1 MLHTLARLALGV
13 VLLGAGISHFTNAE
27 SFLAQVPSWLPAPD
41 AVVAISG
48 VIEVILGVALL
59 AAPRRFHPPLGWV
72 VAAFF
77 VVIFPGNIS
86 QFVSGTPGF
95 GLDSDAARF
104 IRLLFQP
111 VLVVWALWC
120 TSAWTTWRRIRRD
133 RRTSQQ
139 GIPNGSA

>member
-13 VLLGAGISHFTNAE
+13 VLVGAGISHFTDAE
-27 SFLAQVPSWLPAPD
+27 SFLSQVPSWLPAPD

-48 VIEVILGVALL
+48 IIEVVLGVALV
-59 AAPRRFHPPLGWV
+59 AAPRRFRPLLGWV

-77 VVIFPGNIS
+77 VAIFPGNIS

-120 TSAWTTWRRIRRD
+120 TDAWSNWRRRSTATR
-133 RRTSQQ
+133 
-139 GIPNGSA
+139 

>member
-13 VLLGAGISHFTNAE
+13 VLVGAGISHFTDAE
-27 SFLAQVPSWLPAPD
+27 SFLSQVPSWLPAAD

-48 VIEVILGVALL
+48 IIEVVLGVALV
-59 AAPRRFHPPLGWV
+59 AAPRRFRPLLGWV

-77 VVIFPGNIS
+77 VAIFPGNIS

-120 TSAWTTWRRIRRD
+120 TDAWSNWRRRATATR
-133 RRTSQQ
+133 
-139 GIPNGSA
+139 

>member
-1 MLHTLARLALGV
+1 MLHTLARLALGA
-13 VLLGAGISHFTNAE
+13 VLVGAGISHFTDAE

-48 VIEVILGVALL
+48 VIEVVLGVAIV
-59 AAPRRFHPPLGWV
+59 AAPRRFRPRLGWA

-111 VLVVWALWC
+111 GLVVWALWC
-120 TSAWTTWRRIRRD
+120 TDAWASWRRRSASRR
-133 RRTSQQ
+133 
-139 GIPNGSA
+139 

>member
-13 VLLGAGISHFTNAE
+13 VLVGAGISHFTDAE
-27 SFLAQVPSWLPAPD
+27 SFLSQVPSWLPAAD

-48 VIEVILGVALL
+48 IIEVVLGVALV
-59 AAPRRFHPPLGWV
+59 AAPRRFRPLLGWV

-77 VVIFPGNIS
+77 VAIFPGNIS

-111 VLVVWALWC
+111 VL
-120 TSAWTTWRRIRRD
+120 
-133 RRTSQQ
+133 
-139 GIPNGSA
+139 

>member
-1 MLHTLARLALGV
+1 MLHTLARLALSV
-13 VLLGAGISHFTNAE
+13 VLVGAGISHFSNAE

-48 VIEVILGVALL
+48 VTEAILGVALL
-59 AAPRRFHPPLGWV
+59 AVPRRFRPLLGWV
-72 VAAFF
+72 VATFF

-86 QFVSGTPGF
+86 QFVTGTPGF
-95 GLDSDAARF
+95 GLDSDSARF

-120 TSAWTTWRRIRRD
+120 TDAWSKWRRRS
-133 RRTSQQ
+133 TSTR
-139 GIPNGSA
+139 

>member
-1 MLHTLARLALGV
+1 MPHTLARLALGA
-13 VLLGAGISHFTNAE
+13 VLVGAGVSHFTDAE

-48 VIEVILGVALL
+48 VIEVVLGVALV
-59 AAPRRFHPPLGWV
+59 AAPRRFRPLLGWA

-95 GLDSDAARF
+95 GLNSDAARF

-120 TSAWTTWRRIRRD
+120 TDAWASWRRRSASRR
-133 RRTSQQ
+133 
-139 GIPNGSA
+139 

>member
-1 MLHTLARLALGV
+1 MPHTLARLALGA
-13 VLLGAGISHFTNAE
+13 VLVGAGISHFTDAE

-48 VIEVILGVALL
+48 VIEVVLGVAIV
-59 AAPRRFHPPLGWV
+59 AAPRRFRPRLGWA

-120 TSAWTTWRRIRRD
+120 TDAWASWRRRSASRR
-133 RRTSQQ
+133 
-139 GIPNGSA
+139 

>member
-13 VLLGAGISHFTNAE
+13 VLVGAGISHFTDAE
-27 SFLAQVPSWLPAPD
+27 SFLSQVPSWLPAAD

-48 VIEVILGVALL
+48 IIEVVLGVALV
-59 AAPRRFHPPLGWV
+59 AAPRRFRPLLGWV

-77 VVIFPGNIS
+77 VAIFPGNIS

-111 VLVVWALWC
+111 ALVVWALWC
-120 TSAWTTWRRIRRD
+120 TDAWSNWRRRSRPT
-133 RRTSQQ
+133 R
-139 GIPNGSA
+139 

>member
-1 MLHTLARLALGV
+1 MLHTLARLALSV
-13 VLLGAGISHFTNAE
+13 VLVGAGISHFSNAE

-48 VIEVILGVALL
+48 VTEAILGVALL
-59 AAPRRFHPPLGWV
+59 AVPRRLRPLLGWV
-72 VAAFF
+72 VATFF

-95 GLDSDAARF
+95 GLDSDSARF

-120 TSAWTTWRRIRRD
+120 TDAWSKWRRRS
-133 RRTSQQ
+133 TSTR
-139 GIPNGSA
+139 

>member
-1 MLHTLARLALGV
+1 MLHTLARLALGT
-13 VLLGAGISHFTNAE
+13 VLVGAGISHFTDAE

-48 VIEVILGVALL
+48 VIEVVLGVALV
-59 AAPRRFHPPLGWV
+59 AAPRRFRPLLGWA

-95 GLDSDAARF
+95 GLNSDAARF

-120 TSAWTTWRRIRRD
+120 TDAWASWRRRSASRR
-133 RRTSQQ
+133 
-139 GIPNGSA
+139 

>member
-27 SFLAQVPSWLPAPD
+27 SFLAQVPAWLPAPD

-59 AAPRRFHPPLGWV
+59 ATPRRFQPPLGWV
-72 VAAFF
+72 VAAFL
-77 VVIFPGNIS
+77 VVIFPGNVS

-120 TSAWTTWRRIRRD
+120 TDAWSNWRRRSRST
-133 RRTSQQ
+133 R
-139 GIPNGSA
+139 

>member
-1 MLHTLARLALGV
+1 MPWHSRGVPHTLARLALGA
-13 VLLGAGISHFTNAE
+13 VLVGAGVSHFTDAE

-48 VIEVILGVALL
+48 VIEVVLGVALV
-59 AAPRRFHPPLGWV
+59 AAPRRFRPLLGWA

-95 GLDSDAARF
+95 GLNSDAARF

-120 TSAWTTWRRIRRD
+120 TDAWASWRRRSASRR
-133 RRTSQQ
+133 
-139 GIPNGSA
+139 

>member
-13 VLLGAGISHFTNAE
+13 VLVGAGISHFTDAE
-27 SFLAQVPSWLPAPD
+27 SFLSQVPSWLPAAD

-48 VIEVILGVALL
+48 IIEVVLGVALV
-59 AAPRRFHPPLGWV
+59 AAPRRFRPLLGWV

-77 VVIFPGNIS
+77 VAIFPGNIS

-120 TSAWTTWRRIRRD
+120 TDAWSNWRRRSPATR
-133 RRTSQQ
+133 
-139 GIPNGSA
+139 

>member
-1 MLHTLARLALGV
+1 MLHILARLALGV
-13 VLLGAGISHFTNAE
+13 VLVGAGISHFTNAE
-27 SFLAQVPSWLPAPD
+27 SFVRDLEK
-41 AVVAISG
+41 
-48 VIEVILGVALL
+48 VIEVMLGVALL
-59 AAPRRFHPPLGWV
+59 AAPRRFQPVLGWV

-77 VVIFPGNIS
+77 VLIFPGNIS

-120 TSAWTTWRRIRRD
+120 TDAWSNWRRRSRPT
-133 RRTSQQ
+133 R
-139 GIPNGSA
+139 

>member
-1 MLHTLARLALGV
+1 MLHTLARLALGA
-13 VLLGAGISHFTNAE
+13 VLVGAGISHFTDAE

-48 VIEVILGVALL
+48 VIEVVLGVALV
-59 AAPRRFHPPLGWV
+59 AAPRRFRPLLGWA

-120 TSAWTTWRRIRRD
+120 TDAWASWRRRSASRR
-133 RRTSQQ
+133 
-139 GIPNGSA
+139 

>member
-1 MLHTLARLALGV
+1 MLHILARLALGV
-13 VLLGAGISHFTNAE
+13 VLVGAGISHFTNAE

-59 AAPRRFHPPLGWV
+59 AAPRRFQPPPGWV

-77 VVIFPGNIS
+77 VVIFPGHLS

-120 TSAWTTWRRIRRD
+120 TDAWSKLRRRSTPTR
-133 RRTSQQ
+133 
-139 GIPNGSA
+139 

>member
-1 MLHTLARLALGV
+1 MLHILARLALGV
-13 VLLGAGISHFTNAE
+13 VLVGAGISHFTNAE

-59 AAPRRFHPPLGWV
+59 ATPRRFQPLLGWV

-104 IRLLFQP
+104 IRLLSQP

-120 TSAWTTWRRIRRD
+120 TDAWLNWRRRSTPTR
-133 RRTSQQ
+133 
-139 GIPNGSA
+139 

>member
-1 MLHTLARLALGV
+1 MLHILARLALGV
-13 VLLGAGISHFTNAE
+13 VLVGAGISHFTNAE

-48 VIEVILGVALL
+48 VIAVIPGVALL
-59 AAPRRFHPPLGWV
+59 AVPPRLQPPLGGL

-86 QFVSGTPGF
+86 QFVRGTPGF

-111 VLVVWALWC
+111 ILVVWALWC
-120 TSAWTTWRRIRRD
+120 TDAWSNWRRRSTPTR
-133 RRTSQQ
+133 
-139 GIPNGSA
+139 

>member
-1 MLHTLARLALGV
+1 MLHTLARLALSV
-13 VLLGAGISHFTNAE
+13 VLVGAGISHFSNAE

-48 VIEVILGVALL
+48 VTEAILGVALL
-59 AAPRRFHPPLGWV
+59 AVPRRLRPLLGWV
-72 VAAFF
+72 VATFF

-86 QFVSGTPGF
+86 QFVTGTPGF
-95 GLDSDAARF
+95 GLDTDSARF

-120 TSAWTTWRRIRRD
+120 TDAWSNWRRRS
-133 RRTSQQ
+133 TSTR
-139 GIPNGSA
+139 

>member
-1 MLHTLARLALGV
+1 MLHILARLALGV
-13 VLLGAGISHFTNAE
+13 VLVGAGISHFTNAE

-48 VIEVILGVALL
+48 VIEVMLGVALL
-59 AAPRRFHPPLGWV
+59 AAPRRFQPVLGWV
-72 VAAFF
+72 VAVFF
-77 VVIFPGNIS
+77 VLLFPGNIS
-86 QFVSGTPGF
+86 HFVSGTPGF

-120 TSAWTTWRRIRRD
+120 TDAWSNRRRRS
-133 RRTSQQ
+133 RPTR
-139 GIPNGSA
+139 

>member
-1 MLHTLARLALGV
+1 M
-13 VLLGAGISHFTNAE
+13 
-27 SFLAQVPSWLPAPD
+27 
-41 AVVAISG
+41 
-48 VIEVILGVALL
+48 
-59 AAPRRFHPPLGWV
+59 

-120 TSAWTTWRRIRRD
+120 TDAWSKWRRRSTPTR
-133 RRTSQQ
+133 
-139 GIPNGSA
+139 

>member
-1 MLHTLARLALGV
+1 MLHTLARLALSV
-13 VLLGAGISHFTNAE
+13 VLVGAGISHFSNAE

-48 VIEVILGVALL
+48 VTEAILGVALL
-59 AAPRRFHPPLGWV
+59 AVPRRLRPLLGWV
-72 VAAFF
+72 VATFF

-86 QFVSGTPGF
+86 QFVTGTPGF
-95 GLDSDAARF
+95 GLDSDSARF

-120 TSAWTTWRRIRRD
+120 TDAWSNWRRRS
-133 RRTSQQ
+133 TSTR
-139 GIPNGSA
+139 

>member
-1 MLHTLARLALGV
+1 MLHTLARLALSV
-13 VLLGAGISHFTNAE
+13 VLVGAGISHFSNAE

-48 VIEVILGVALL
+48 VTEAILGVALL
-59 AAPRRFHPPLGWV
+59 AVPRRLRPLLGWV
-72 VAAFF
+72 VATFF

-86 QFVSGTPGF
+86 QFVTGTPGF
-95 GLDSDAARF
+95 GLDSDSARF

-120 TSAWTTWRRIRRD
+120 TDAWSNWRRRSTLTR
-133 RRTSQQ
+133 
-139 GIPNGSA
+139 